1 MKEFTEII
9 TVKED
14 DLDDLFHVNNVRYI
28 QWVQDVAKNH
38 WLTEATEEMLE
49 NYIWMVLTHY
59 IEYKGQAFLGDELL
73 LKTYIKKAA
82 GVTSTRIVEIY
93 NNKTDKLLLHSKT
106 EWCLINKE
114 SKRPIRLTEDLKNM
128 FT

>member
-114 SKRPIRLTEDLKNM
+114 NKRPIRLTEDLKNM

>member
-14 DLDDLFHVNNVRYI
+14 DLDDLFHVNNVRYLQWI
-28 QWVQDVAKNH
+28 QDIAKNH
-38 WLTEATEEMLE
+38 WQTEATQEMLD
-49 NYIWMVLTHY
+49 NYIWMVLNHY
-59 IEYKGQAFLGDELL
+59 IEYKGQAFLNDEIL
-73 LKTYIKKAA
+73 LKTYIKKAE

-93 NNKTDKLLLHSKT
+93 NNTTDKLLVSCKT
-106 EWCLINKE
+106 NWCLIDKN
-114 SKRPIRLTEDLKNM
+114 SKRPIRLTDDLKNL